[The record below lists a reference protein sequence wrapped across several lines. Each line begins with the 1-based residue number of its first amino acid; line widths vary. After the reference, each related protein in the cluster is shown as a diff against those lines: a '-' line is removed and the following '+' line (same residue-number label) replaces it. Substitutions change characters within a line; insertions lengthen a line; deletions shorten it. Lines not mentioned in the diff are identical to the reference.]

1 MRRFRFLLCCCL
13 LLAAAGGPTW
23 ADNGHWALL
32 DRVILADS
40 RRSNGSDTGISG
52 AQDGALDFNLVRTVA
67 DPSWPARTWEE
78 MHNLS
83 FRWTAPPE
91 YVQVGKEN
99 EIALDLTARWDGDAF
114 NPQTEGLYA
123 GGTES
128 YEYAL
133 DVQIAPELRAGEYA
147 LNYTTIQY
155 FLTHSDSITE
165 FEDDFEDYADQID
178 EELDDEDVFG
188 DYDGDSRWRADG
200 DIGSRNRLAYA
211 GKSWNQSLKLGE
223 EAFMIVSVQI
233 DIRQRT
239 VVGGQA
245 HRICEYYLYKC
256 YPNGGDITKRIK
268 GDPDRGEQDLG
279 ELPPWIIPA
288 AAGLGL
294 TAILGALVRS
304 ARNSK
309 KRKGKTPAGNG
320 PQPAD
325 TAPKKPSTFRM
336 LLYKEFGDTLMVAD
350 KPQIV
355 GARIEEIT
363 PEGKRIECKEY
374 TSQIEITEGRNIR
387 ILATGMSPHY
397 RTARICVDKYPKE
410 DPAEGFIVFSFRG
423 PGGTLQMQTVF
434 KIQEGRVDF
443 FQPNL
448 TLPSGHDRQER
459 LPFLVSGVNEDAEVE
474 VSIDKCYRVSAEK
487 GEKPGLWY
495 AIIDEVDKTRGT
507 AGEYISCTLKV
518 EAKDSDE
525 HEVSGTFPVL
535 RFNMGLAFKTD
546 HFVPCFLVRYEPGVH
561 REELKV
567 YINDKS
573 YAPAL
578 TPATLSFIY
587 WDEEKHR
594 LTRMVPDPR
603 QVVFRAEPL
612 GAEADAAATDY
623 LSKGTRGM
631 SDQEV
636 VNKVKLQYFI
646 KEILPDNSTSCYL
659 YACAVLDAPARRK
672 VKIHVEFPWDGK
684 LYTADQEVWLTSQPL
699 REEGADTGEDD
710 DTITSN
716 LMHIRSYILDHNLL
730 TNIGPVF
737 RLAEML
743 LDGYDRRFG
752 YDPGLVYLVR
762 STFLNFVSG
771 RIAGANADAEP
782 VVEMGLAADLML
794 ALAQTSAQAEQWLE
808 DHGGFWTR
816 LSLGILTLGWSE
828 TALTAIRVPREM
840 IDAVNNPKIQGGP
853 WEAFCAG
860 VKIVGIEF
868 LTEAFIQTTLA
879 GYGEMIAHYHPE
891 LAANAA
897 NFAAKAIGD
906 VRQSLG
912 IFGKDLRV
920 IAHDLK
926 SFATE
931 KFGRQTLAQFGKTK
945 NALDSSRRS
954 VEDMIREWRK
964 NAKWS
969 AEEIAEDLACREA
982 NLKGLR
988 KVKELERNYIEMS
1001 RYKTP
1006 EAEEAFRRLA
1016 YEIQT
1021 DKIAQKQLAL
1031 YNGEWAT
1038 NVRSGFYKTLKKDY
1052 DIIDIKTKQYVV
1064 DKMRE
1069 AGRMIDED
1077 DVIIYG
1083 ATNSNREALENGIS
1097 FTRDR
1102 DVSVLVKEKPTKSN
1116 PNPIPEDISQE
1127 IAEDCY
1133 GKAYK
1138 ETTGLT
1144 LEQGD
1149 QAVVQM
1155 TSPERIGNGPED
1167 LARAF
1172 QPEHFSEKFV
1182 DLDKVTQ
1189 AFEHKPKAWLDQ
1201 AAQLEESGLVE
1212 AAVAKQ
1218 EEAMRQAADKLFFKS
1233 TVPRATY
1240 NGTVDRI
1247 TQNEMKTFQLIGHCE
1262 VSTQGPFSLSVT
1274 DLKKMLKEN
1283 YSLELEDI
1291 PGKLKE
1297 IELRVES

>member
-1 MRRFRFLLCCCL
+1 MRRFRLLLCCCL
-13 LLAAAGGPTW
+13 LLAAAGGPLR

-32 DRVILADS
+32 DRVILSDS
-40 RRSNGSDTGISG
+40 RRSDGSDTGISG
-52 AQDGALDFNLVRTVA
+52 ARDGALDFNLVRTVA
-67 DPSWPARTWEE
+67 DPDWPARTREE

-91 YVQVGKEN
+91 YVRVGKEN
-99 EIALDLTARWDGDAF
+99 EIALDLTARWDGDTF
-114 NPQTEGLYA
+114 NPRTEGLYA

-133 DVQIAPELRAGEYA
+133 DVQVIPELRAGEYA
-147 LNYTTIQY
+147 LNYTTIRY

-178 EELDDEDVFG
+178 EELDADDIFG
-188 DYDGDSRWRADG
+188 DYDGDSRWHDDG
-200 DIGSRNRLAYA
+200 NIGSRNRLAYA
-211 GKSWNQSLKLGE
+211 GRSWNQSLKLGE
-223 EAFMIVSVQI
+223 EAFMVVSVEI
-233 DIRQRT
+233 EIRQRAG
-239 VVGGQA
+239 VSGQT

-256 YPNGGDITKRIK
+256 YPNGGDITKRIQ
-268 GDPDRGEQDLG
+268 GDPNPGEQDLG

-288 AAGLGL
+288 AVGLGL
-294 TAILGALVRS
+294 TAILARLVRS
-304 ARNSK
+304 ARNR
-309 KRKGKTPAGNG
+309 KRKGDTPAGNG
-320 PQPAD
+320 PQPED
-325 TAPKKPSTFRM
+325 SAPKKPSTFRM
-336 LLYKEFGDTLMVAD
+336 ILYKEFGDTLMVGD
-350 KPQIV
+350 KPKIV

-363 PEGKRIECKEY
+363 PEGKHIECKEY
-374 TSQIEITEGRNIR
+374 TARIEITEGRNIR
-387 ILATGMSPHY
+387 VLATGMSPRY
-397 RTARICVDKYPKE
+397 RTAQICVDKYPKE

-474 VSIDKCYRVSAEK
+474 VTIDKCYRVSAEK
-487 GEKPGLWY
+487 GGKPGLWY
-495 AIIDEVDKTRGT
+495 AVIDEVEKTRGP
-507 AGEYISCTLKV
+507 AGEYIPCTLKV
-518 EAKDSDE
+518 IAKDSDE
-525 HEVSGTFPVL
+525 HEVSGTFPIL
-535 RFNMGLAFKTD
+535 RFNMGLAFKAD
-546 HFVPCFLVRYEPGVH
+546 YFIPCFLVRYEPGVH
-561 REELKV
+561 REDLKV
-567 YINDKS
+567 SANGKS

-578 TPATLSFIY
+578 TPASLSFLY

-594 LTRMVPDPR
+594 ITRMVPDPR
-603 QVVFRAEPL
+603 QVVLRAEPL
-612 GAEADAAATDY
+612 GAEADATATDY

-636 VNKVKLQYFI
+636 VDKVNLQYFI
-646 KEILPDNSTSCYL
+646 KEILPDNSTSCCL
-659 YACAVLDAPARRK
+659 YSCAVLDAPARRK
-672 VKIHVEFPWDGK
+672 INIHVEFPWDGK
-684 LYTADQEVWLTSQPL
+684 LYTADQEAWFTSQPL
-699 REEGADTGEDD
+699 RESGADTGESDD
-710 DTITSN
+710 AITGN
-716 LMHIRSYILDHNLL
+716 LVHIRSYILDHSLL
-730 TNIGPVF
+730 KNIGPVF
-737 RLAEML
+737 RLAGML
-743 LDGYDRRFG
+743 LHGYDRRFG

-762 STFLNFVSG
+762 STFLDFVSG

-782 VVEMGLAADLML
+782 VEEMGLAADLML

-816 LSLGILTLGWSE
+816 LSLGILSLGWSE
-828 TALTAIRVPREM
+828 TALTAIRIPREM
-840 IDAVNNPKIQGGP
+840 IDAVNNPKVQGGA
-853 WEAFCAG
+853 WEAFYAG
-860 VKIVGIEF
+860 VKVVAIEF
-868 LTEAFIQTTLA
+868 ATEYFIKTTLA

-897 NFAAKAIGD
+897 NFAAKVIGD

-912 IFGKDLRV
+912 VLGRDVRL

-926 SFATE
+926 AFATE
-931 KFGRQTLAQFGKTK
+931 NFGRQTIAQLGKTK

-954 VEDMIREWRK
+954 VEELIRDWRR
-964 NAKWS
+964 NAKWTP
-969 AEEIAEDLACREA
+969 EEMAEDLACREA
-982 NLKGLR
+982 NLKALK

-1001 RYKTP
+1001 RYRTP

-1021 DKIAQKQLAL
+1021 DKIAQKQLIL

-1038 NVRSGFYKTLKKDY
+1038 NIRSGYYKILKKDY
-1052 DIIDIKTKQYVV
+1052 DIIDIKARKNVV
-1064 DKMRE
+1064 EKLRGMGE
-1069 AGRMIDED
+1069 MIDED

-1083 ATNSNREALENGIS
+1083 ATNSNREALENGLAG
-1097 FTRDR
+1097 TRDR
-1102 DVSVLVKEKPTKSN
+1102 DVSILVKKKPTRSN
-1116 PNPIPEDISQE
+1116 PHPVPEDIPQE
-1127 IAEDCY
+1127 LAEESY
-1133 GKAYK
+1133 AEAYT

-1155 TSPERIGNGPED
+1155 ASPERIGNGPED

-1172 QPEHFSEKFV
+1172 KPEHFSEKFV

-1201 AAQLEESGLVE
+1201 AARLERNGLL
-1212 AAVAKQ
+1212 ADALAKE
-1218 EEAMRQAADKLFFKS
+1218 EEAMRQANKLFFNS
-1233 TVPRATY
+1233 TVPRSTY

-1247 TQNEMKTFQLIGHCE
+1247 TRQEMEAFQLIRQSE

-1283 YSLELEDI
+1283 YGLEFKDI